1 MFAFGFLGG
10 LLLVVYVFGADA
22 DADADFGCVRF
33 LLALLF
39 TVAVV
44 RLLVFVA
51 LATDGVLAS
60 SV

>member
-1 MFAFGFLGG
+1 M
-10 LLLVVYVFGADA
+10 VVCVFDADA

-51 LATDGVLAS
+51 LATDSVLAS
-60 SV
+60 SFEVVL